1 MGLDAEEKATKFLKR
16 RPDITFFDRDSH
28 FDKFSVPEK
37 AEGFDELRF
46 SWADAKKS
54 KEYLKN
60 HIIELKISSRVQ
72 GLKPTPWF
80 RERVGM
86 GEGCRNVACKSESIQ
101 SRRSG

>member
-1 MGLDAEEKATKFLKR
+1 MGKAKKAAEAKEGDEEKNEEEEKEEDEEPEPVSEEEPEEVEEEEKEEEPPKVELDAEEKATKFLKR

-54 KEYLKN
+54 
-60 HIIELKISSRVQ
+60 
-72 GLKPTPWF
+72 
-80 RERVGM
+80 
-86 GEGCRNVACKSESIQ
+86 
-101 SRRSG
+101 